1 MPKPYNVFIVY
12 AREDAQYLKELRGH
26 LRPMERA
33 GMLKIW
39 CDREIDPGVK
49 WEDAILR
56 NMDTADM
63 ILLMVSA
70 AYYDSS
76 YIHDFRRSMFRK
88 TREANKEKSSLINK
102 K

>member
-12 AREDAQYLKELRGH
+12 ARKDAEYLEELRGH

-39 CDREIDPGVK
+39 CDREIDAGAK
-49 WEDAILR
+49 WEEAILH
-56 NMDTADM
+56 NMDTADI

-76 YIHDFRRSMFRK
+76 YI
-88 TREANKEKSSLINK
+88 
-102 K
+102 